1 MKQNGINHVKTVPY
15 HPTSNG
21 LAERGVKTFKSA
33 LKKLSSG
40 SLQARVNDFLF
51 KYRITLQTTTGI
63 SLAQLML
70 GRQLRSHLDLL
81 LPNVADKVQWNQSLQ
96 KQTHDYHARDRQLQ
110 IDDLVLAKNHG
121 QGPPWLPSKIMKQS
135 GAVTFL
141 IELTNGT
148 VIRRHMDQLKLN
160 MTSREQSESDSSST
174 LDISVSDDILSSNVT
189 TPEPRHCLTLAAV
202 MGTEDKCSIVA
213 IVSGGT
219 GMEIGKSGKG
229 KRLRASALP

>member
-1 MKQNGINHVKTVPY
+1 
-15 HPTSNG
+15 
-21 LAERGVKTFKSA
+21 
-33 LKKLSSG
+33 
-40 SLQARVNDFLF
+40 
-51 KYRITLQTTTGI
+51 
-63 SLAQLML
+63 ML

-96 KQTHDYHARDRQLQ
+96 KQTHDYHARDQQLQ

-148 VIRRHMDQLKLN
+148 VIRCHMDQLKLN

-174 LDISVSDDILSSNVT
+174 LDISVPDDIPSSNVT

-229 KRLRASALP
+229 KRLRASALL